1 MLHLSQFQFLAM
13 QQLQG
18 RQEGDLFGHVTE
30 GGLRREEIV
39 RLVEGRESC
48 LREHTLSWPAY
59 ECETQPQQRYWRA
72 SGGLRATT
80 VGGQGKERSFKIFAP
95 KGERRL

>member
-18 RQEGDLFGHVTE
+18 RQGRLVTE
-30 GGLRREEIV
+30 SGLRREKIV
-39 RLVEGRESC
+39 RLVEWDRESC
-48 LREHTLSWPAY
+48 LREHTLGWPAY
-59 ECETQPQQRYWRA
+59 ECKTQPQQRYWRA

-80 VGGQGKERSFKIFAP
+80 VGGQGEERSFKIFAP